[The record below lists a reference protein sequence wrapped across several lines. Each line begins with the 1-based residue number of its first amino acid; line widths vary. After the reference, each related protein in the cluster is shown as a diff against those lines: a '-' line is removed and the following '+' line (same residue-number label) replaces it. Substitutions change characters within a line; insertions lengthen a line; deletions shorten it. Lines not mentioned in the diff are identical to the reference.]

1 MLPSPVRGDVPAR
14 QGAMQLRTT
23 SAFALYVGS
32 YLPLGLVLFVQD
44 IDPAAVKRGICPPSA
59 WFGDGCVVPLMH
71 PWSASGTLAVGI
83 ACLVL
88 TMWTLQAVGTP
99 TRIQVAEAKHIPT
112 DLINYA
118 MPYVVSFMGLDFA
131 SPSRLLGF
139 GVFFIWIFWITYR
152 SGQIVMNPILI
163 VFGWRL
169 YEIRYS
175 FIGVD
180 RPWIGRA
187 LFRGEVEPGKV
198 YRKGSL
204 QDVMILR
211 GLAQG
216 GTDG

>member
-1 MLPSPVRGDVPAR
+1 
-14 QGAMQLRTT
+14 MQLRTS

-44 IDPAAVKRGICPPSA
+44 VDPVVVRRGFCPPSA
-59 WFGDGCVVPLMH
+59 WFIEGCVVPLMH
-71 PWSASGTLAVGI
+71 PWWAIGTVAIGI
-83 ACLVL
+83 ACLIL
-88 TMWTLQAVGTP
+88 TTLTLRAIGTP
-99 TRIQVAEAKHIPT
+99 RQVQVAEAKHIPA

-118 MPYVVSFMGLDFA
+118 MPYIVSFMGLDFG
-131 SPSRLLGF
+131 SPTRLLGF
-139 GVFFIWIFWITYR
+139 GVFFVWIFWITYR

-169 YEIRYS
+169 YEIKYS

-180 RPWIGRA
+180 KPWLGRA
-187 LFRGEVEPGKV
+187 LFRGEVEPHKV

-211 GLAQG
+211 ELQQG
-216 GTDG
+216 ETDG

>member
-1 MLPSPVRGDVPAR
+1 
-14 QGAMQLRTT
+14 MQLRTT

-44 IDPAAVKRGICPPSA
+44 VDMAAVRRGNCPVPA
-59 WFGDGCVVPLMH
+59 WLGDGCVVPLMH
-71 PWSASGTLAVGI
+71 PWWAFGTLVVGI
-83 ACLVL
+83 ACLLL
-88 TMWTLQAVGTP
+88 TIWTLRAIGTP
-99 TRIQVAEAKHIPT
+99 TQIQVAEAKHIPA

-118 MPYVVSFMGLDFA
+118 MPYVVSFMGLDFGSA
-131 SPSRLLGF
+131 TRLLGF
-139 GVFFIWIFWITYR
+139 GVFFVWIFWITYR

-175 FIGVD
+175 FIGVEKL
-180 RPWIGRA
+180 WLGRA

-204 QDVMILR
+204 QDVIILR
-211 GLAQG
+211 KLLGEI
-216 GTDG
+216 DG

>member
-1 MLPSPVRGDVPAR
+1 
-14 QGAMQLRTT
+14 MQLRTT

-44 IDPAAVKRGICPPSA
+44 LDPAAAKLGVCPPSA
-59 WFGDGCVVPLMH
+59 WFGDGCVVPLRH
-71 PWSASGTLAVGI
+71 PIWACGAVALGI

-88 TMWTLQAVGTP
+88 TMLTLRAIGTL
-99 TRIQVAEAKHIPT
+99 TRIQVAEAKHIPA

-118 MPYVVSFMGLDFA
+118 MPYVVSFMGLDFT
-131 SPSRLLGF
+131 SPTRLLGF
-139 GVFFIWIFWITYR
+139 VVFFIWIFWITYR

-175 FIGVD
+175 YTGLD
-180 RPWIGRA
+180 KPWLGRA

-211 GLAQG
+211 GLTQG

>member
-1 MLPSPVRGDVPAR
+1 
-14 QGAMQLRTT
+14 MQLRTT

-44 IDPAAVKRGICPPSA
+44 IDPTAAQLGICPPSA
-59 WFGDGCVVPLMH
+59 WLSNNCVVPLMH
-71 PWSASGTLAVGI
+71 PWWAFGAVAIGI
-83 ACLVL
+83 ACLL
-88 TMWTLQAVGTP
+88 FTMFTLRAIATP
-99 TRIQVAEAKHIPT
+99 TQIQVAEAKHIPA

-118 MPYVVSFMGLDFA
+118 MPYVVSFMGLDFESA
-131 SPSRLLGF
+131 TRLLGF

-175 FIGVD
+175 FIGGKKQ
-180 RPWIGRA
+180 WLGRA

-211 GLAQG
+211 ELQG
-216 GTDG
+216 EIDG